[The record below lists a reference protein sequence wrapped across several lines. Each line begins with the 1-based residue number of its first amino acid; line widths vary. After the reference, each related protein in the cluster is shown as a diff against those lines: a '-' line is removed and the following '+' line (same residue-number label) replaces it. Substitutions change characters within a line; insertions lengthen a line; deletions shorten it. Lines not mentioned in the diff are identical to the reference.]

1 VGGPGCD
8 AFEQSGRPYATSLP
22 LRRKALKVEY
32 PERFCFSANSL
43 VGQKGWLFSEIPMYL
58 IDSCPC
64 CGSKE
69 LRRWPAIVSPFIA
82 GYACGTKPGDSH
94 LCECQGCSFRFFD
107 TRLTD
112 AEVAKLYAGYRGDAY
127 FKARH
132 HYEFWYSREVNDG
145 IGSDPVEIVSR
156 KQNLAKL
163 LGDRA
168 QSFTTVLDY
177 GGDRGQFIP
186 DGLGSERFVYEISD
200 VKPVEGVTRIP
211 SVEGRQFDFVMLAH
225 VFEHCSEPREFLR
238 GLKALGHSQ
247 TVFYFEMPYER
258 PSLQKAGDGAGQR
271 RYLNALRRLGP
282 ILQMVD
288 LYSTIFRIKFDMIPP
303 LGLQKCSEHLNF
315 FNERSLQ
322 ALLKSEGFE
331 LLESGVVPFDAGKA
345 GNRTILNQILYGLAR
360 IA

>member
-1 VGGPGCD
+1 
-8 AFEQSGRPYATSLP
+8 
-22 LRRKALKVEY
+22 
-32 PERFCFSANSL
+32 
-43 VGQKGWLFSEIPMYL
+43 MYL

-82 GYACGTKPGDSH
+82 SYACGTRPGAAH
-94 LCECQGCSFRFFD
+94 LCECAGCSLRFFD

-156 KQNLAKL
+156 KQNLATL

-168 QSFTTVLDY
+168 KSFTTVLDY

-186 DGLGSERFVYEISD
+186 DGLGSERYVYEISD
-200 VKPVEGVTRIP
+200 VAPVEGVTRIP
-211 SVEGRQFDFVMLAH
+211 SVAGRQFDFVMLAH
-225 VFEHCSEPREFLR
+225 VFEHLSEPRQFLR
-238 GLKALGHSQ
+238 DLKALGHRQ
-247 TVFYFEMPYER
+247 TVFYFEVPYER
-258 PSLQKAGDGAGQR
+258 PSLRWAGEGIWQR
-271 RYLNALRRLGP
+271 QYLNALLRLGP
-282 ILQMVD
+282 FLHLVD
-288 LYSTIFRIKFDMIPP
+288 LYSTAFRIKFNTIPP

-315 FNERSLQ
+315 FNEPSLK

-345 GNRTILNQILYGLAR
+345 GNRTILNRILYGLAR